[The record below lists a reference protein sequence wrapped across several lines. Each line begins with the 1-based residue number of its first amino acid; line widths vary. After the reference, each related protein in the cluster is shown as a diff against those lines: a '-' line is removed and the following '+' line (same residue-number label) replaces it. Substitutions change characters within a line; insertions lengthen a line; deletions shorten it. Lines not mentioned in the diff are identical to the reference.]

1 MKYCTIF
8 FAFLLCLL
16 NNAEAQDPIAKCKS
30 GDYDE
35 CETLCN
41 SGSKEACDI
50 LNLKSV
56 NPNELILERRN
67 QVIDSNTKKTKKR
80 AGHRTGAK

>member
-1 MKYCTIF
+1 MKHFTILLT
-8 FAFLLCLL
+8 FLICLL

-35 CETLCN
+35 CETLCS

-50 LNLKSV
+50 LNLKTV
-56 NPNELILERRN
+56 NPNELVLRNMIIQLRAYLSSEIL
-67 QVIDSNTKKTKKR
+67 S
-80 AGHRTGAK
+80 A